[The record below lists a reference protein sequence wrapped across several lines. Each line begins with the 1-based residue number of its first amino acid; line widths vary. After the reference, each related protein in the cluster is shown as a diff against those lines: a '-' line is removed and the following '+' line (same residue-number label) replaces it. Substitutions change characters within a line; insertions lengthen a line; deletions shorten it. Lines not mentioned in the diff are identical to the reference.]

1 MHTTTTLQKVGARGQ
16 ITLPKSWRDA
26 HPSELVR
33 VKATGGVIEV
43 VPVEATAED
52 DVVWS
57 AVRDND
63 GKGIPV
69 DDFVNMLDSIIAS
82 KKR

>member
-16 ITLPKSWRDA
+16 ITLPKAWRDA

-33 VKATGGVIEV
+33 VKAAGGVIEV
-43 VPVEATAED
+43 VPVEATAKD

-57 AVRDND
+57 AARDNG
-63 GKGIPV
+63 GKGIPA
-69 DDFVNMLDSIIAS
+69 DDFIAMLDTIIAS
-82 KKR
+82 KQ